1 MVLEFKVILCVII
14 ADVFN
19 HPVQSFL
26 VVREQALLDI
36 IAKQVAKQTAEI
48 LMAGI
53 REERAAVCQHTDKA
67 AQQA

>member
-26 VVREQALLDI
+26 VVRKQALLDI

-53 REERAAVCQHTDKA
+53 REELAAVCQHTDKA